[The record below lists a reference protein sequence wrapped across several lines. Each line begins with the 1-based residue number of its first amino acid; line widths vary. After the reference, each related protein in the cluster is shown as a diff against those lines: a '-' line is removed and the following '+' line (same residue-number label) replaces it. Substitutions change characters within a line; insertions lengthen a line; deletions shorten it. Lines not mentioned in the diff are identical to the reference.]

1 MHIKRDKKWKLVHF
15 WNNEKKRKN
24 VKFKCKPTTQ
34 WEKKKKTGNL
44 YAYLWNNKNR
54 EKMKIYSHACEITEI
69 LYTRL
74 EKEREKS
81 GKKLKKEGNL

>member
-1 MHIKRDKKWKLVHF
+1 
-15 WNNEKKRKN
+15 
-24 VKFKCKPTTQ
+24 
-34 WEKKKKTGNL
+34 
-44 YAYLWNNKNR
+44 
-54 EKMKIYSHACEITEI
+54 MKIYSHACEITEI